1 MTQNELSHEIIGS
14 AIDVHRALG
23 PGLLESAYEECL
35 CYELKQKKLQF
46 ARQVWLPMRYKDV
59 VVKEKMYRLDIWVE
73 MKVVV
78 DIKSVETVLPVHQKQ
93 VLTYLQQTS
102 NKLGLLLNFNVPVL
116 KEGISRI
123 VLGLDE

>member
-1 MTQNELSHEIIGS
+1 
-14 AIDVHRALG
+14 
-23 PGLLESAYEECL
+23 
-35 CYELKQKKLQF
+35 
-46 ARQVWLPMRYKDV
+46 
-59 VVKEKMYRLDIWVE
+59 MYRLDIWVE
-73 MKVVV
+73 MKAVV